1 MLLAFLVIY
10 YNVGSTDFQV
20 VSLSEMNLESQKL
33 LWLAVFI
40 SMAIQTP
47 LLPFHV
53 WLPRAHAEAPLA
65 GSVILAGLILKLA
78 TYGYMRI
85 LIQFLPDATSYFS
98 PLVQTIAVITLI
110 YASLATLRQ
119 TDLKALVAYS
129 SIGHMAVVVLGLFSK
144 TIQGIDGAL
153 LLSLAHG
160 VVSPALFLL
169 VGGVLYDRYHTRTI
183 RYYRAVPLSAN
194 WAGEF
199 LCLAGAF
206 QRNPLFAVLGST
218 AMVGGFG
225 NYLVPVMVG
234 APDMAF
240 PRLNN
245 ISFWLLPPSLILLL
259 ASAFVEQ
266 GAGTGWT
273 VKGKLSQI
281 TSLFVGLAILLLLSL
296 PVLAGAIT
304 MLLTDRNFNTSFYD
318 PAGGGDPILYQHL
331 FWFFGHPEV
340 DILILPGFGMISHI
354 VSAFSGKPVFARN
367 GICYVQYLTPWFRH
381 HMYAVGLDVD
391 TRAYFTAA
399 TMIIAVPTGMKIFSW
414 LATLYGGSLRIT
426 TPMLF
431 ALGFLALLTIG
442 GLTGVILANAS
453 LDVALHDTYYVVAHF
468 HYVLSMG
475 AVFALF
481 AAFYF
486 WTQKI
491 IGKTL
496 NENLGLYT
504 ILTVYLVLALHIMA
518 SNKKQLIPS
527 RWSISLESSFASVHG
542 LVQSQIGAA
551 NEMYLPFLYSLFFFI
566 LIANLS
572 GNVPYGF
579 TVATSIMVS
588 LGLSMTIFI
597 GVTIL
602 GLRLH
607 KVHFFSFFV
616 PSGTPLGL
624 VPLLVPIELISYL
637 ARAFSLGVRLFA
649 NTVAGH
655 KLLKILSGFL
665 APMFTSAL
673 VLIAIAFPSFKLLY
687 LMDEVLSPSMTV
699 KVAGHQWYW
708 SYEDSDF
715 LNESIEFDSY
725 MVPETDLEDGQL
737 RLLDVDNR
745 VVVPID
751 THIRFLF
758 TGADVIHDFAVPSLG
773 LKIDA
778 VPGRLNQTS
787 VLIEREGVF
796 YGQCSEICGVYHGF
810 MPIAVEAVTPE
821 KDLAWIDSQA

>member
-1 MLLAFLVIY
+1 M
-10 YNVGSTDFQV
+10 
-20 VSLSEMNLESQKL
+20 
-33 LWLAVFI
+33 
-40 SMAIQTP
+40 
-47 LLPFHV
+47 
-53 WLPRAHAEAPLA
+53 
-65 GSVILAGLILKLA
+65 
-78 TYGYMRI
+78 
-85 LIQFLPDATSYFS
+85 
-98 PLVQTIAVITLI
+98 TLHQ
-110 YASLATLRQ
+110 L
-119 TDLKALVAYS
+119 
-129 SIGHMAVVVLGLFSK
+129 
-144 TIQGIDGAL
+144 
-153 LLSLAHG
+153 
-160 VVSPALFLL
+160 
-169 VGGVLYDRYHTRTI
+169 
-183 RYYRAVPLSAN
+183 
-194 WAGEF
+194 
-199 LCLAGAF
+199 
-206 QRNPLFAVLGST
+206 PLFVWA
-218 AMVGGFG
+218 
-225 NYLVPVMVG
+225 
-234 APDMAF
+234 
-240 PRLNN
+240 
-245 ISFWLLPPSLILLL
+245 I
-259 ASAFVEQ
+259 FV
-266 GAGTGWT
+266 T
-273 VKGKLSQI
+273 
-281 TSLFVGLAILLLLSL
+281 AILLLLSL

-367 GICYVQYLTPWFRH
+367 GICYVQYITPWFRH

-518 SNKKQLIPS
+518 SNNKQLIPS

-551 NEMYLPFLYSLFFFI
+551 NEMYLPFIYSLFFFI

-624 VPLLVPIELISYL
+624 VPLLVQIELISYL

-655 KLLKILSGFL
+655 TLLKILSGFL
-665 APMFTSAL
+665 APMFTSGAITAIITLIPFSIFIALIGLEIAVSFIQAYVFSL

-810 MPIAVEAVTPE
+810 MPIAVEAILVVLVPILLSVAFMTVIERKVMGSMQRRIGPNVVFSYALLQPFADALKLVIQE
-821 KDLAWIDSQA
+821 QILPSQATKSLCFLAPMVTLIFSLLGWGVIPLGPGLALSDFSLGTEAFLLFTGALISSYTGLTQFESLSSLVQVTGSDSFSNPLGVTSGLLLIGIGFLFQVAAAPLHNWAPDGWCTNNCYVMANYNA

>member
-1 MLLAFLVIY
+1 M
-10 YNVGSTDFQV
+10 
-20 VSLSEMNLESQKL
+20 
-33 LWLAVFI
+33 
-40 SMAIQTP
+40 
-47 LLPFHV
+47 
-53 WLPRAHAEAPLA
+53 
-65 GSVILAGLILKLA
+65 
-78 TYGYMRI
+78 
-85 LIQFLPDATSYFS
+85 
-98 PLVQTIAVITLI
+98 TLHQ
-110 YASLATLRQ
+110 L
-119 TDLKALVAYS
+119 
-129 SIGHMAVVVLGLFSK
+129 
-144 TIQGIDGAL
+144 
-153 LLSLAHG
+153 
-160 VVSPALFLL
+160 
-169 VGGVLYDRYHTRTI
+169 
-183 RYYRAVPLSAN
+183 
-194 WAGEF
+194 
-199 LCLAGAF
+199 
-206 QRNPLFAVLGST
+206 PLFVWA
-218 AMVGGFG
+218 
-225 NYLVPVMVG
+225 
-234 APDMAF
+234 
-240 PRLNN
+240 
-245 ISFWLLPPSLILLL
+245 I
-259 ASAFVEQ
+259 FV
-266 GAGTGWT
+266 T
-273 VKGKLSQI
+273 
-281 TSLFVGLAILLLLSL
+281 AILLLLSL

-453 LDVALHDTYYVVAHF
+453 LDVALHDTYYVVEHF

-518 SNKKQLIPS
+518 SNNKQLIPS

-655 KLLKILSGFL
+655 TLLKILSGFL
-665 APMFTSAL
+665 APMFTSGAITAIITLIPFSIFIAL
-673 VLIAIAFPSFKLLY
+673 I
-687 LMDEVLSPSMTV
+687 
-699 KVAGHQWYW
+699 
-708 SYEDSDF
+708 
-715 LNESIEFDSY
+715 
-725 MVPETDLEDGQL
+725 
-737 RLLDVDNR
+737 
-745 VVVPID
+745 
-751 THIRFLF
+751 
-758 TGADVIHDFAVPSLG
+758 G
-773 LKIDA
+773 L
-778 VPGRLNQTS
+778 
-787 VLIEREGVF
+787 
-796 YGQCSEICGVYHGF
+796 
-810 MPIAVEAVTPE
+810 
-821 KDLAWIDSQA
+821 